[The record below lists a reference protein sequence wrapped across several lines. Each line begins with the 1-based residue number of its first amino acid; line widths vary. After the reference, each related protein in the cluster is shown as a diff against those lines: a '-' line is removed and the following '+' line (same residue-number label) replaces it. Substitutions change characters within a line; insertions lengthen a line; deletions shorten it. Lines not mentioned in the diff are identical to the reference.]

1 MGLVDG
7 KVALV
12 TGAGSGI
19 GRAAALLFA
28 EEGARVVVNDI
39 SVEGGAETVRM
50 IEAARAEATF
60 VEADVSDEAQV
71 RALIDETIETY
82 GRLDCALNN
91 AGVEG
96 ETAPTAECSKEAWD
110 RVIGLNLTGVFL
122 CMKHEIKQML
132 KQGGGSIVNTSSTMG
147 VVAHSGGVPAYIAS
161 KHGVVGLSKATAL
174 EYVTQ
179 GIRVNAVCPGN
190 TRTPLVENVER
201 EMPEV
206 FGQLVAAIPIGRL
219 AEARE
224 MAEAVVWLCSDR
236 ASYCTGA
243 ALVVDGCYSIQ

>member
-28 EEGARVVVNDI
+28 AEGARVVVNDI

-71 RALIDETIETY
+71 RALIDETVETY

-147 VVAHSGGVPAYIAS
+147 VVAHPGGVPAYVAS
-161 KHGVVGLSKATAL
+161 KHGVVGLSKAAAL